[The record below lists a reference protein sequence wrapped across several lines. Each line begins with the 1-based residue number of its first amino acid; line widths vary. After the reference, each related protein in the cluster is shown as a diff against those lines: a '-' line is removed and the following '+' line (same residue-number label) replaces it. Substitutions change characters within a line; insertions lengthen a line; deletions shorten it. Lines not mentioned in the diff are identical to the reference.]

1 MAVTPYLLYEDVGAA
16 LKFLSKAFGFQKLG
30 TQKLDVSGKITHG
43 AMQLGD
49 DMIMMGCPGPDYR
62 NPKRLGE
69 NTQSLYVDVDDVDK
83 HCARARKA
91 GATIIEEPG
100 DTVYGHRRYGA
111 EDPEGHVWYFAQEI
125 RRSRAKAKARTKA
138 KTR

>member
-16 LKFLSKAFGFQKLG
+16 LKFLSKAFGFRKLG

-83 HCARARKA
+83 HCARARKNRRDDHR
-91 GATIIEEPG
+91 GAR
-100 DTVYGHRRYGA
+100 GHGVWTPPLWRRG
-111 EDPEGHVWYFAQEI
+111 
-125 RRSRAKAKARTKA
+125 S
-138 KTR
+138 

>member
-16 LKFLSKAFGFQKLG
+16 LKFLSKAFGFVKLG
-30 TQKLDVSGKITHG
+30 AQKLDKGGKITHG
-43 AMQLGD
+43 AMKLGD
-49 DMIMMGCPGPDYR
+49 DMIMMGCPGAGYR

-69 NTQSLYVDVDDVDK
+69 NTQSLYVDVADVDK

-100 DTVYGHRRYGA
+100 DTAYGHRRYGA
-111 EDPEGHVWYFAQEI
+111 EDPEGHVWYFAHEI
-125 RRSRAKAKARTKA
+125 RHPRAKAKARK
-138 KTR
+138 R